1 LKKVYLLG
9 TGKRRYAKYLY
20 DFTPHRFSVYLTKAQ
35 WKEIISWFLL
45 EQDSQTI
52 SNRTSLERGR
62 VLRALTI
69 IRQVLIKDIPDIFSG
84 SVEVDETYPG
94 GQWRNKRK
102 AIRDNGTKRG
112 RETKK
117 QQYSGSSVGMELFG
131 QK

>member
-1 LKKVYLLG
+1 
-9 TGKRRYAKYLY
+9 
-20 DFTPHRFSVYLTKAQ
+20 VYLTKAQ
-35 WKEIISWFLL
+35 WKEIISWFRL